1 MAVILRGIWGLVTL
15 IMIFVGI
22 DLSPV
27 ATSFWDVTS
36 FSHFSSA
43 CEEETG
49 FLGDRVFKDYM
60 TPRILSQMID
70 VSYES
75 LC

>member
-1 MAVILRGIWGLVTL
+1 MVTL

-36 FSHFSSA
+36 SSHFSSAPPA

-49 FLGDRVFKDYM
+49 FLGDRMFKNYM
-60 TPRILSQMID
+60 PPRILSQLTE
-70 VSYES
+70 VPHES